1 MAKKFMTK
9 EEKQNLVESYQK
21 KIDEHFLSIVDK
33 VADYFIVESDK
44 NIPIWESDVFQ
55 NSFYNPE
62 SGTQYNFEN
71 TLLLWLACK
80 DNGYQEQ
87 RFVTAKQAFDAG
99 MSMEKGTKGHQIVQ
113 RFGMP
118 MFPLFKRDEN
128 GEVIKDPKT
137 NKPIPD
143 RDEDG
148 KIKYVYQRVS
158 KLVTVFN
165 LEQLK
170 GDIPKRWNKTN
181 VKLELENEE
190 ELQLFKK
197 ALEESSVVK
206 INRRATGDNFYSPTK
221 DEITLSNSDL
231 FKNTL
236 NEISVM
242 AHEMSHATGHEDR
255 LNRESLYK
263 YSLHKSYRGFEE
275 LVANFSAR
283 ALTEKYGLS
292 NNEFKSA
299 YEKNH
304 DAYDAGWM
312 RHVLQENPMKIFE
325 ATQMAESAFRMINNP
340 LVEKLKQ
347 EPKLKDIYF
356 PDKESEEIKEYLKN
370 STTKKRKTYKRK
382 NA

>member
-9 EEKQNLVESYQK
+9 EEKQSLVDSYQK

-33 VADYFIVESDK
+33 VADYFIEESDK
-44 NIPIWESDVFQ
+44 NIPIWESDVFE

-71 TLLLWLACK
+71 TLLLWLAAKENEYK
-80 DNGYQEQ
+80 DS

-99 MSMEKGTKGHQIVQ
+99 MSMEKGTRGHQIVQ

-118 MFPLFKRDEN
+118 MFPLFKKDDN
-128 GEVIKDPKT
+128 GEIIKDPKT
-137 NKPIPD
+137 NKPIPE

-148 KIKYVYQRVS
+148 KVKYIYQRVS

-165 LEQLK
+165 VEQLK
-170 GDIPKRWNKTN
+170 GDIPKRWNKSN

-197 ALEESSVVK
+197 ALEASSEVK
-206 INRRATGDNFYSPTK
+206 INRVASSSNYYSTQK

-242 AHEMSHATGHEDR
+242 AHEMSHSTGHADR

-263 YSLHKSYRGFEE
+263 YNSHKKYRGFEE

-283 ALTEKYGLS
+283 ALTDKYGLS
-292 NNEFKSA
+292 NNEFKTA
-299 YEKNH
+299 YDNNH

-312 RHVLQENPMKIFE
+312 QHVLKDNPMKIFE
-325 ATQMAESAFRMINNP
+325 ATQMAENAFRYINKA
-340 LVEKLKQ
+340 LVEKLKA
-347 EPKLKDIYF
+347 EPKMKELYF
-356 PDKESEEIKEYLKN
+356 PDKEADEIKEYLKN
-370 STTKKRKTYKRK
+370 STSKRKKSYKRK
-382 NA
+382 MS

>member
-9 EEKQNLVESYQK
+9 EEKQNLVDSYQK

-44 NIPIWESDVFQ
+44 NIPIWESDVFH

-80 DNGYQEQ
+80 DNGYNEQ

-118 MFPLFKRDEN
+118 MFPLFKRDDN
-128 GEVIKDPKT
+128 GEVIKDPRT

-197 ALEESSVVK
+197 ALESSSSVK

-263 YSLHKSYRGFEE
+263 YNSHKKYRGFEE

-312 RHVLQENPMKIFE
+312 KHVLKENPMKIFE
-325 ATQMAESAFRMINNP
+325 ATQMAESAFRMINSP

-370 STTKKRKTYKRK
+370 STTKKRRTYKRK

>member
-9 EEKQNLVESYQK
+9 EEKQNLVDSYQK

-44 NIPIWESDVFQ
+44 NIPVWESDVFK

-80 DNGYQEQ
+80 ENKYQEQ
-87 RFVTAKQAFDAG
+87 RFVTAKQAFDSG

-118 MFPLFKRDEN
+118 MFPLFKRDES
-128 GEVIKDPKT
+128 GEIIKDSKT

-148 KIKYVYQRVS
+148 KVKYVYQRVS

-181 VKLELENEE
+181 VKLNLENET

-197 ALEESSVVK
+197 SLEESSAVK
-206 INRRATGDNFYSPTK
+206 INRIATGDNFYSPSK
-221 DEITLSNSDL
+221 DEITLSNSKL

-242 AHEMSHATGHEDR
+242 AHEMSHATGHQDR

-263 YSLHKSYRGFEE
+263 YSSHKSYRGFEE

-312 RHVLQENPMKIFE
+312 QHVLKENPMKIFE

-347 EPKLKDIYF
+347 EPMLKDIYF
-356 PDKESEEIKEYLKN
+356 PDKESTEIKEYLKN
-370 STTKKRKTYKRK
+370 STTKKRKTYNRK
-382 NA
+382 K

>member
-9 EEKQNLVESYQK
+9 EEKQNLVDSYQK

-44 NIPIWESDVFQ
+44 NIPVWESDVFK

-80 DNGYQEQ
+80 ENKYQEQ
-87 RFVTAKQAFDAG
+87 RFVTAKQAFDSG

-118 MFPLFKRDEN
+118 MFPLFKRDES
-128 GEVIKDPKT
+128 GEIIKDSKT

-148 KIKYVYQRVS
+148 KVKYVYQRVS

-181 VKLELENEE
+181 VKLNLENET

-197 ALEESSVVK
+197 SLEESSAVK
-206 INRRATGDNFYSPTK
+206 INRIATGDNFYSPSK
-221 DEITLSNSDL
+221 DEITLSNSKL

-242 AHEMSHATGHEDR
+242 AHEMSHATGHQDR

-263 YSLHKSYRGFEE
+263 YNSHKSYRGFEE

-312 RHVLQENPMKIFE
+312 QHVLKENPMKIFE

-347 EPKLKDIYF
+347 EPMLKDIYF
-356 PDKESEEIKEYLKN
+356 PDKESTEIKEYLKN
-370 STTKKRKTYKRK
+370 STTKKRKTYNRK
-382 NA
+382 K

>member
-1 MAKKFMTK
+1 MTK
-9 EEKQNLVESYQK
+9 EEKQNLVDSYQK

-33 VADYFIVESDK
+33 VADYFIIESDK
-44 NIPIWESDVFQ
+44 NIPVWESDVFK

-80 DNGYQEQ
+80 ENKYQEQ
-87 RFVTAKQAFDAG
+87 RFVTAKQAFDSG

-118 MFPLFKRDEN
+118 MFPLFKRDES
-128 GEVIKDPKT
+128 GEIIKDSKT

-148 KIKYVYQRVS
+148 KVKYVYQRVS

-181 VKLELENEE
+181 VKLNLENET

-197 ALEESSVVK
+197 SLEESSAVK
-206 INRRATGDNFYSPTK
+206 INRIATGDNFYSPSK
-221 DEITLSNSDL
+221 DEITLSNSKL

-242 AHEMSHATGHEDR
+242 AHEMSHATGHQDR

-263 YSLHKSYRGFEE
+263 YNSHKSYRGFEE

-312 RHVLQENPMKIFE
+312 QHVLKENPMKIFE

-347 EPKLKDIYF
+347 EPMLKDIYF
-356 PDKESEEIKEYLKN
+356 PDKESTEIKEYLKN
-370 STTKKRKTYKRK
+370 STTKKRKTYNRK
-382 NA
+382 K